1 MSKRSAATS
10 PRPPGSASAVP
21 VGDDNAGERLR
32 AAEATPP
39 DTPAPIVED
48 PIGTNLA
55 PPPLRPGYVDRARLF
70 DALTA
75 ARDRRVT
82 LVAAPTGYGKT
93 MLLAAWCAEASA
105 RGGGASAWLSL
116 DETDNDPARLMRG
129 LIGALRRIG
138 PDIGQHAE
146 AMLQTPGASP
156 MALMRSLVN
165 DLAAAELD
173 ALLVFDDFHLITAPA
188 CHAIVEFLL
197 DYAPRA
203 LHMIISTRSEP
214 PFALGSLRAAGDLAE
229 IRAPELR
236 FTPQEADELLVER
249 EGLCLSEKALTGLLA
264 RTEGWPAGLYLAALW
279 LRGRSTPEADAEH
292 FAGDNRYVVDYL
304 SEAVLGRLTDE
315 VREFMLN
322 TSVADRLCASLCTAI
337 TGRPA
342 AGMLEDIERSN
353 LFMVPLDDSGT
364 WYRYHHLF
372 HEVLRR
378 ELARRHPD
386 RVAVL
391 HCRASAWHRDAGL
404 VAEAVEHAT
413 SGRDFDTAAALISEH
428 WREVGRWIGPATV
441 RRWLDGFDSEKLRLY
456 PELGLIGATSVGV
469 VGGSEVEFRRWL
481 ELAEQGLSRAQSGR
495 VAGIQSLRAGL
506 SLLRSTFGYRD
517 IAAAVADAEQ
527 AVRIECETDGPSR
540 VAALANLGFLL
551 YLANEPAAARRVV
564 SEAIR
569 DQQAQL
575 RPFGYMSA
583 LITAALIA
591 LDNGDA
597 KNGERTA
604 RRALE
609 YVADLGLA
617 DNHLSGL
624 AHVALG
630 RALLVAQRPEEART
644 EMDRAV
650 QLVHSG
656 VIPAQQVYALLWSA
670 PALQAVG
677 DLAGALARVDEAE
690 QVLESFT
697 DAGSLTSLERQAR
710 MRIAQARRRRRRPD
724 SLELSE
730 AELAVVRLLGR
741 PGPQREMAQELSVS
755 VNTVKSHTAAIYRK
769 LGVSSRADAVSRASD
784 LGLL

>member
-146 AMLQTPGASP
+146 AMLPTPGASP

-173 ALLVFDDFHLITAPA
+173 ALLVCDDFHLITAPA

-441 RRWLDGFDSEKLRLY
+441 RRWLDGFDSEKLRMY

-569 DQQAQL
+569 DQQ
-575 RPFGYMSA
+575 
-583 LITAALIA
+583 
-591 LDNGDA
+591 
-597 KNGERTA
+597 
-604 RRALE
+604 
-609 YVADLGLA
+609 
-617 DNHLSGL
+617 
-624 AHVALG
+624 
-630 RALLVAQRPEEART
+630 AQRPEEART